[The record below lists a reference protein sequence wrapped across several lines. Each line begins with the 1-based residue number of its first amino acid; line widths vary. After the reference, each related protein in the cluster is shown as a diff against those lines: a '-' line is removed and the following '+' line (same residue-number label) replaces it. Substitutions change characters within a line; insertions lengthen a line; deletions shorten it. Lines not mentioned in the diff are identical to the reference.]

1 MDIDL
6 LSKMVKDLIMDNDEV
21 TLPLL
26 GTFVAEVV
34 PASFADRGYTIN
46 PPYRRLFFT
55 QRLGNDTLLAD
66 LYSANALIPKE
77 KALHELEDFMT
88 GLKEVLRSRKTVP
101 MPGLG
106 RLRATRENNFF
117 FISDEDLDIYPEG
130 IGLGPVSMKTH
141 VETPEEVSAALQG
154 LSGIISG
161 TVAEPSSEE
170 APAEPFPDAVPDVPE
185 PKAVPDVPEPEVA
198 PEPATGQPVPG
209 KSFWRTFLVVLF
221 SLAAAAVLA
230 IIVFVAAARLFP
242 DWADT
247 VLYTPEELQ
256 ILKTPVNQ

>member
-21 TLPLL
+21 TLPGL
-26 GTFVAEVV
+26 GTFVAELV
-34 PASFADRGYTIN
+34 PAAFTDRGYTIN

-55 QRLGNDTLLAD
+55 QRQGEDTLLVD
-66 LYSANALIPKE
+66 LYSANALIPKD
-77 KALHELEDFMT
+77 KAREELEDFMA

-130 IGLGPVSMKTH
+130 IGLEAVSMKTH
-141 VETPEEVSAALQG
+141 VETREEVSAALDG

-161 TVAEPSSEE
+161 AAEVPAGPAPEE
-170 APAEPFPDAVPDVPE
+170 PAGPAPEEPVEIAVLPGTAIE
-185 PKAVPDVPEPEVA
+185 PEPETTEPEQEPPA
-198 PEPATGQPVPG
+198 PRRSPL
-209 KSFWRTFLVVLF
+209 RTVLVVFF
-221 SLAAAAVLA
+221 SLVAAAALA
-230 IIVFVAAARLFP
+230 LIIFVAAARLFP
-242 DWADT
+242 NWADSI
-247 VLYTPEELQ
+247 LYTPEELE
-256 ILKTPVNQ
+256 ILNTKP

>member
-26 GTFVAEVV
+26 GTFVAELV

-55 QRLGNDTLLAD
+55 QRLGNDTLLVD

-77 KALHELEDFMT
+77 KALHDLEDFMT

-161 TVAEPSSEE
+161 TGSEHPSEE
-170 APAEPFPDAVPDVPE
+170 PPAEPLPDAVPDVPE
-185 PKAVPDVPEPEVA
+185 PKAAPDVPEPGVA
-198 PEPATGQPVPG
+198 PEPVTGQPVPG

-230 IIVFVAAARLFP
+230 LIVFVAAARLFP
-242 DWADT
+242 DWADS